1 MERILSE
8 EEVEAAELAV
18 SRCFEISGSK
28 RLQPQ
33 AVIQYGRSSGLK
45 KAEIKEARKRL
56 GVKSVNEE
64 GTYWWLWP
72 EDSAPGEVNK
82 RLSEEVMRNA
92 GKRDRKN
99 SGVRGEETGWPGL

>member
-1 MERILSE
+1 MERILSK

-18 SRCFEISGSK
+18 SRCFEISGS
-28 RLQPQ
+28 
-33 AVIQYGRSSGLK
+33 
-45 KAEIKEARKRL
+45 KRL

-82 RLSEEVMRNA
+82 RLSEGVMRNA
-92 GKRDRKN
+92 GKRD
-99 SGVRGEETGWPGL
+99 